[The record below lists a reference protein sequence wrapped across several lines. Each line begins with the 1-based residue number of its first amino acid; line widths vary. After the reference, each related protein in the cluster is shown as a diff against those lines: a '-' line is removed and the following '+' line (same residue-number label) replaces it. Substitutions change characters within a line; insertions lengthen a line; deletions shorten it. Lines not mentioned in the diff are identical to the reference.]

1 MDSSQA
7 FIDVVIAGAGG
18 AGLTL
23 GSVLKSLDVNFT
35 IIEPLKSVTLF
46 SKASGLHSNSLR
58 LLSQIGLSDEME
70 RNSNPLHANNYI
82 FDGECQ
88 DRMEFQQGYHYF
100 EKNMSMSQHRL

>member
-1 MDSSQA
+1 MDSSQD

-70 RNSNPLHANNYI
+70 RNSNPLHANNI
-82 FDGECQ
+82 FYL
-88 DRMEFQQGYHYF
+88 MENVKTEWSFS
-100 EKNMSMSQHRL
+100 KDITILRRICR